1 MEFEFY
7 FIMSK
12 IELENK
18 MESEIIIILIG
29 IVAKTVLTV
38 QFVNMLEIFVIAG

>member
-1 MEFEFY
+1 
-7 FIMSK
+7 MSK

-38 QFVNMLEIFVIAG
+38 RFVNMLEIFIIAG